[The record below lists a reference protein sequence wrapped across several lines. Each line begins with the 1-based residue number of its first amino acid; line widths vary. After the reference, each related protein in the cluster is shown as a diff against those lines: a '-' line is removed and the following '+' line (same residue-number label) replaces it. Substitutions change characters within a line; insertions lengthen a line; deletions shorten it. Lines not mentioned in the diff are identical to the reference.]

1 MVLNSQNAY
10 LIGLVCGRGHFYVGS
25 KRIAVE
31 FSHANKY
38 VAKILHCD
46 VCGNLATG
54 FGLMKCKGC
63 GKTFSKDKVKKVEQ
77 VEATKKSV
85 LGVVAPF
92 LAQTIDSKF
101 DVVSN
106 TAMTLLVLDF
116 QENPEQFD
124 ELYAHFKPNQSFD
137 SFHIPDAVKNCE
149 LSLKQ
154 EFVNGLMDA
163 AGFNNAGSWM
173 PRNGRHAHGRMR
185 GYFQVVRNWHM
196 PVEIDN
202 YLRREFKL
210 PIQTIDWGHPN
221 IRDSGLKDYYESG
234 TVSWSREHQIKFF
247 PEYYKQ
253 FSFRLSHKQELFEDL
268 IKHNEYAGFDRNED
282 WFPPSKV
289 RDTDIKAHHPGESDL
304 RIPEPARRHFDKFWQ
319 VNAAMGCEYI
329 GELVAN
335 TKYPECFLETGVDEY
350 CDIEALTSSREV
362 KRNELTEVITKKYE
376 TKKSLK
382 RTPSIRGVRTNPEQE
397 LYAPL
402 TSWFKKHLSETY
414 NQDALAYD
422 VSSGNLNQFISRDKD
437 LVSVFDYCSN
447 YRIKPDIV
455 GFLHKSK
462 EMAFIEAKVT
472 ALSLKEVGQLMGY
485 CLVAKPAEAW
495 LVSSKSPSA
504 SLIRILQAHPV
515 LLEYAP
521 GKRIKIATW
530 VNGQMQETG
539 V

>member
-1 MVLNSQNAY
+1 MVLDSQTAY
-10 LIGLVCGRGHFYVGS
+10 LIGLIAGRGHFYVSS
-25 KRIAVE
+25 KRIAIE
-31 FSHANKY
+31 FSHANKD

-46 VCGNLATG
+46 VCGNLVTG

-63 GKTFSKDKVKKVEQ
+63 GKTFTKDKVVKVEQ
-77 VEATKKSV
+77 IEATKSSV
-85 LGVVAPF
+85 VNVIIPF
-92 LAQTIDSKF
+92 LTETIDAKY

-106 TAMTLLVLDF
+106 SAMTLLVLDF
-116 QENPEQFD
+116 LEDVEQFD
-124 ELYAHFKPNQSFD
+124 FLYAYFKPSQSFD
-137 SFHIPDAVKNCE
+137 SFHIPEVVKNCE
-149 LSLKQ
+149 LPLKR
-154 EFVNGLMDA
+154 EFINGLLDT

-173 PRNGRHAHGRMR
+173 PRNGTKAHGRMR
-185 GYFQVVRNWHM
+185 GYFQIVRNWHM

-210 PIQTIDWGHPN
+210 PVQTIDWGHPN

-234 TVSWSREHQIKFF
+234 SVSWSREHQIKFF

-253 FSFRLSHKQELFEDL
+253 FSFRLTHKQELFEDL
-268 IKHNEYAGFDRNED
+268 INHNEYAGFDRDED

-289 RDTDIKAHHPGESDL
+289 RDSDIKAHHPGESDL

-329 GELVAN
+329 KEAVAN
-335 TKYPECFLETGVDEY
+335 AKYPECYLETGVDEY
-350 CDIEALTSSREV
+350 CDIDKLKSSREAT
-362 KRNELTEVITKKYE
+362 RIELTETITKKYE
-376 TKKSLK
+376 AKKSAK
-382 RTPSIRGVRTNPEQE
+382 QTTTSRSIRTNPEQE

-402 TSWFKKHLSETY
+402 TSWFKAHLSKTY
-414 NQDALAYD
+414 GQDALAYD

-437 LVSVFDYCSN
+437 LLDVFDYCNN

-485 CLVAKPAEAW
+485 CLVAKPVEAW

-504 SLIRILQAHPV
+504 SLIRILQAHPI

-539 V
+539 I